1 MKNNIH
7 YSLEAQRDLDEIWE
21 HIASELQNTFAAKRT
36 VERIMDDVDQLE
48 SFAEIGT
55 LLSSVA
61 DIQSDY
67 RFLVTGSYLSFYRI
81 HGSEIYVDRVLYGRR
96 DYLRILSDDVNE
108 KN

>member
-1 MKNNIH
+1 MA
-7 YSLEAQRDLDEIWE
+7 AQRDLDEIWE
-21 HIASELQNTFAAKRT
+21 HIASELQNTSAAKRT
-36 VERIMDDVDQLE
+36 VDRIMDDVDQLE

-81 HGSEIYVDRVLYGRR
+81 HGSEIYVDRVLYPPHG
-96 DYLRILSDDVNE
+96 E
-108 KN
+108 KTPTDESRSGMNRLMGL